1 MPNFGAWHAA
11 PHDWGMGTN
20 ERAYMTEKRIR
31 AKPTSVVVY
40 RNGAALPAQ
49 TVRLDPARGG
59 AGRQV
64 DPNASDATGQALIIG
79 YKDHPVIADTN
90 IQHGDQ
96 LLVDGLLYDVVQVI
110 PETQGSLQLLAEV
123 SSG

>member
-11 PHDWGMGTN
+11 PDDWGLSADD
-20 ERAYMTEKRIR
+20 RAYTTEKRIR

-40 RNGAALPAQ
+40 RNGAALTAQ

-64 DPNASDATGQALIIG
+64 DPNASDAAGQALIIG

-96 LLVDGLLYDVVQVI
+96 LLVDGLLYDVLQVI